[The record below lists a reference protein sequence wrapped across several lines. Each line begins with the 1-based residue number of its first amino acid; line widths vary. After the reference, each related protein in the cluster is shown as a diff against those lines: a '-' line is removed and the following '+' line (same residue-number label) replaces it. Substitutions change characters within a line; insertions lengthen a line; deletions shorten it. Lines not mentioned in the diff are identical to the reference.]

1 MIGSIES
8 LREEAKAHGMRRL
21 AVACAQEDHVL
32 LAVEKTRCLGIAEAV
47 LVGKETQIRRIAVEN
62 GIDPIT
68 SRIIDEPDN
77 AIACRTAVS
86 LVRNGEADAVMKGI
100 VDTSIILKAV
110 LDREVGLRDSK
121 LLSHVALFEIPGFE
135 RLLFLTDSAMNIAP
149 DLDAKKDI
157 IRNAVSVANAVG
169 NENPVVACLCAIEKV
184 NPKMPA
190 TIDAAALVEAARNG
204 ELTNCTVI
212 GPVALDNAISIEA
225 ARLKGV
231 ADPNAGRADVLLV
244 PNIETGNVFYKTL
257 VFLAHA
263 SIAGIVVGA
272 KAPVIVTSRADSEQT
287 KINSIALALALA
299 AKKGEAR
306 ERTQ

>member
-1 MIGSIES
+1 
-8 LREEAKAHGMRRL
+8 
-21 AVACAQEDHVL
+21 
-32 LAVEKTRCLGIAEAV
+32 
-47 LVGKETQIRRIAVEN
+47 
-62 GIDPIT
+62 
-68 SRIIDEPDN
+68 
-77 AIACRTAVS
+77 
-86 LVRNGEADAVMKGI
+86 
-100 VDTSIILKAV
+100 
-110 LDREVGLRDSK
+110 
-121 LLSHVALFEIPGFE
+121 
-135 RLLFLTDSAMNIAP
+135 
-149 DLDAKKDI
+149 
-157 IRNAVSVANAVG
+157 
-169 NENPVVACLCAIEKV
+169 
-184 NPKMPA
+184 MPA

-244 PNIETGNVFYKTL
+244 PNIETGNVFYKAL

-263 SIAGIVVGA
+263 SVAGIVVGA